1 MRMLI
6 SRLVFCGLLL
16 IVVFGGCGKRYTK
29 TQLDN
34 AVDEARSTARIGWIS
49 ETAHKQKIAD
59 AVKVLEAAVKAA
71 KEEARVGWISETA
84 HKQKITAAKE
94 EARVGWISETAHK
107 QKIADAKK
115 VARVGWIAET
125 DHIQKVEDAKEDGI
139 EEGKQ
144 AIKADYESMEKQLAA
159 ERMIKLAEQI
169 DFFGFDKTNA
179 TIPKV
184 VVLKLH
190 EANQQLKEAE
200 QKLSDQPEKSMEH
213 ASEVIEIRTK
223 IAYYFLIRY
232 HYRLALQ
239 YKERSKT
246 EEKLEAYG
254 IMKQLFEN
262 ATSND
267 KSFSLFADIS
277 FYCAKIALDY
287 HKEGY
292 YSRAKAIYN
301 ELNKSYSSQKKPVQ
315 KLIDELKDKVGN

>member
-59 AVKVLEAAVKAA
+59 AVKVLKAAVKAA
-71 KEEARVGWISETA
+71 K
-84 HKQKITAAKE
+84 K

-184 VVLKLH
+184 VVSKLH

-213 ASEVIEIRTK
+213 ASKVIEIRTK

-254 IMKQLFEN
+254 IVKQLFEN